1 MVQKRRIEGD
11 IKVLSN
17 DINIMEKKKKG
28 ELRNRDKFELLNK
41 KYNVMRKGITK
52 VIEELKQRV
61 LAKAATIKRY
71 EQRATQYKKNVF
83 K

>member
-11 IKVLSN
+11 IKVLRS
-17 DINIMEKKKKG
+17 DINIVEKKKKG

-41 KYNVMRKGITK
+41 KHNVMRKGITK

-71 EQRATQYKKNVF
+71 EQRATQ
-83 K
+83 

>member
-11 IKVLSN
+11 IKVLRS
-17 DINIMEKKKKG
+17 DINIVEKKKKG

-71 EQRATQYKKNVF
+71 EQRATQ
-83 K
+83 